1 MQVDISKEEEVR
13 QMVARAKEAF
23 GRLDILINNAARF
36 VFNHVTEVTE
46 EGNS

>member
-1 MQVDISKEEEVR
+1 MQVDISKEAEVR
-13 QMVARAKEAF
+13 QMVARAKEVF

-46 EGNS
+46 EGKC